1 MFNYIKKTIQI
12 GGLSAVLLGTTIFTS
27 APARSADL
35 SQMFGADLTWQ
46 CGLSPTIQPRMRLN
60 QNEGSQQDTV
70 RFNILPCE
78 QPKPEPPKPAPEPP
92 LTQLIQQGV
101 QMIQIAQ
108 PLLQQFIQPLTAIAA
123 PIAAPAPA
131 APVSPSK

>member
-1 MFNYIKKTIQI
+1 MFDYVKKTIQI
-12 GGLSAVLLGTTIFTS
+12 SGLSAVLLGTAIFTS
-27 APARSADL
+27 APARAADL

-60 QNEGSQQDTV
+60 QNEGSQQDAV

-78 QPKPEPPKPAPEPP
+78 QPKPEPPQPAPEPP

-108 PLLQQFIQPLTAIAA
+108 PLLQQFMQPLTAITA
-123 PIAAPAPA
+123 PPAAPA

>member
-1 MFNYIKKTIQI
+1 MFNFINKTIQI
-12 GGLSAVLLGTTIFTS
+12 GSLSAVLLGTAIFTG
-27 APARSADL
+27 APAQAADL

-108 PLLQQFIQPLTAIAA
+108 PLIQQFIQPLTTIAA
-123 PIAAPAPA
+123 PIAAPA
-131 APVSPSK
+131 APVSASK